1 VMSSRVLL
9 PCIRRLSITTSAPAP
24 TFVSHRSFRDV
35 DLSSSDGFC
44 GLRPELAWPSLILAI
59 IGILVSVPVYVFCQH
74 GSVRIPSS
82 WS

>member
-1 VMSSRVLL
+1 
-9 PCIRRLSITTSAPAP
+9 
-24 TFVSHRSFRDV
+24 
-35 DLSSSDGFC
+35 LSSSDGFC